1 MEEDLVQGGAP
12 DRDVL
17 DLDAP
22 VLQGVQDAVRTAIR
36 SVIGAVHAALSAGGY
51 DEEGGPDD
59 EFVFGLD
66 RVLDGVQR
74 LIEARGATSAER
86 EPDA

>member
-1 MEEDLVQGGAP
+1 MNGTGSASGYTMASTRTPRSSRVC
-12 DRDVL
+12 
-17 DLDAP
+17 
-22 VLQGVQDAVRTAIR
+22 RTAIR
-36 SVIGAVHAALSAGGY
+36 SVIGAGHAALSAGGY

-59 EFVFGLD
+59 EFVFGPD

-74 LIEARGATSAER
+74 LIEARGATTAGR

>member
-1 MEEDLVQGGAP
+1 M
-12 DRDVL
+12 
-17 DLDAP
+17 
-22 VLQGVQDAVRTAIR
+22 
-36 SVIGAVHAALSAGGY
+36 HAALSAGGY

-66 RVLDGVQR
+66 RVLDDVQR
-74 LIEARGATSAER
+74 LIEVRGAAPAGR